1 MIFYQLSIRWPEAK
15 RYLVIGEELFEGGS
29 GWEVSERRDDSEDK
43 TFHIWSQ
50 KWTLVL
56 YRPKPAAQKHRDIQQ
71 WINSVN
77 CISQDAI
84 HHQQNHIQSL
94 ICILTKALIRRVT
107 VNSAG
112 VSHFSHVH
120 YSPSTISLKYK

>member
-77 CISQDAI
+77 CI
-84 HHQQNHIQSL
+84 HHQQNHIQSS

-112 VSHFSHVH
+112 VSHSSHVH